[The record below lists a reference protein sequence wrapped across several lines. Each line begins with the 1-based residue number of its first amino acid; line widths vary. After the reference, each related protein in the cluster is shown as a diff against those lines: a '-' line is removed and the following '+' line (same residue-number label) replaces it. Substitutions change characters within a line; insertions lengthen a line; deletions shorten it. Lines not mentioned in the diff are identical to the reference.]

1 MSIETEMKAWQLEV
15 LGEPEDV
22 LNLRKIQ
29 RPAPKANQVLV
40 EVDAV
45 GLGFGDLLFCRG
57 QYQQATKLPYVPG
70 TEMSGT
76 IVEIGEGSRHKVGER
91 VCALPSNNGGGLAR
105 FALADDSR
113 TFSVTPDLSPT
124 AASAFLIAF
133 HTVWFS
139 IKRRANLQPGEVLL
153 VHSGAGGVGTAAI
166 QLGKAMGARV
176 IAVAGGEEKVALCS
190 KIGADEVIDHTSS
203 DFREVVNTLTEGRGA
218 DVILDPVN
226 GEAFDKSRRCI
237 APEGRLVVVGFA
249 SGTISDMPSNHLL
262 LKNYTVMGMVLPYYL
277 DNHPELVQEAHDE
290 MLRLASRKQVE
301 PVVQRIVPF
310 EEAPSAIAALS
321 ARETW
326 GRTVVTGMR

>member
-29 RPAPKANQVLV
+29 RPAPRANQVLV

-190 KIGADEVIDHTSS
+190 
-203 DFREVVNTLTEGRGA
+203 
-218 DVILDPVN
+218 
-226 GEAFDKSRRCI
+226 
-237 APEGRLVVVGFA
+237 
-249 SGTISDMPSNHLL
+249 
-262 LKNYTVMGMVLPYYL
+262 
-277 DNHPELVQEAHDE
+277 
-290 MLRLASRKQVE
+290 
-301 PVVQRIVPF
+301 
-310 EEAPSAIAALS
+310 
-321 ARETW
+321 
-326 GRTVVTGMR
+326 